1 MLKIEYVLVISN
13 NIILLIWV
21 HIANVGFV
29 DISMK
34 MICIE
39 KECKCCSNFHLRS
52 GSKINN
58 NQHNQKL

>member
-1 MLKIEYVLVISN
+1 MLEIEYVLVISN

-34 MICIE
+34 MIV
-39 KECKCCSNFHLRS
+39 
-52 GSKINN
+52 
-58 NQHNQKL
+58 